1 MIPRN
6 VLDYIYDY
14 VALDNSDYEE
24 LNNNFVDEQ
33 FTRLRQLAHLGLI
46 SKIHKLARHDKLEH
60 AYGTYWLCKQCT
72 QHTRGL
78 VSNKKAFHLA
88 GILHG
93 IGHLP
98 FSYDTE
104 YAIAKLYHIHSPT
117 KNWVDNVLQCCV
129 DFLNRP
135 RIEMIA
141 RAMKSSM
148 NYALLYRWFTV
159 FKLANSDKF
168 NNELGKQIAG
178 IILDDTLI
186 EHQLLF
192 ELDKLDC
199 VLRDMHYLALG
210 KIELNF
216 IPLLRQYEKSPSGRL
231 IVPYFLKF
239 IDVAHECLSDRI
251 YFGDCEKCLASLLEK
266 SIVREVIENHFG
278 ASLLLNMVDG
288 ELEEALGSFV
298 TGRIILND
306 AEKKIIDGKIS
317 RIGSYSCDLGDK
329 LPVQAEADIAGT
341 NMSGIHK
348 YYQNKGINI
357 QCYLNYE
364 KEQEA
369 IQWTA
374 TNSTIS
380 ITCDSEKANPQNVI
394 SALSKV
400 EKWFS
405 EERYG
410 TQQSARNKAM
420 EYILGYEIIPGFDR
434 YRKDLYN
441 TLKKAV
447 PPGEVKS
454 ELFYES
460 WSLRDWAVIEVML
473 FERDDTN
480 WLIRHL
486 LEFPEHW
493 STDIINSVIDK
504 VLPSR
509 LRPSRTESSEDY
521 RQRKERMLEYSKY
534 LNMVLKLRHD
544 SIYGWALPSMRIIKD
559 DGEAYAEVDIAALY
573 VRRLYDSPVN
583 LDLIEV
589 SYNNTEDNK
598 HQQSKK
604 FAKIN
609 QLVKTR
615 FGRKVN
621 VKGYFN
627 NSQIYP

>member
-33 FTRLRQLAHLGLI
+33 FTRLRQIAHLGLI

-72 QHTRGL
+72 QHTHGL

-117 KNWVDNVLQCCV
+117 KKWTDSVLQCCV

-135 RIEMIA
+135 SIEMIA
-141 RAMKSSM
+141 RTMKSSM
-148 NYALLYRWFTV
+148 NLALLYRWFTV

-168 NNELGKQIAG
+168 NSDLGKQIAG
-178 IILDDTLI
+178 IILDHTLI

-216 IPLLRQYEKSPSGRL
+216 IPLLRQYEKSQSGGL
-231 IVPYFLKF
+231 VVPHFLKF
-239 IDVAHECLSDRI
+239 IDAAHECLSDRI
-251 YFGDCEKCLASLLEK
+251 YFGDYEKCLASLLEK
-266 SIVREVIENHFG
+266 PIVREVIENHFN
-278 ASLLLNMVDG
+278 ASSLLNMTDG
-288 ELEEALGSFV
+288 ELEEALGRFA
-298 TGRIILND
+298 TGVIILND
-306 AEKKIIDGKIS
+306 AEKKITDGKIS
-317 RIGSYSCDLGDK
+317 RVGFYSCDLGDK

-348 YYQNKGINI
+348 YYQNKGISI
-357 QCYLNYE
+357 QCHLNYI
-364 KEQEA
+364 KEQEE
-369 IQWTA
+369 IQWTTTSGA
-374 TNSTIS
+374 IS
-380 ITCDSEKANPQNVI
+380 ITCDLEKANPQNVI

-400 EKWFS
+400 EKWFP
-405 EERYG
+405 EERYS

-420 EYILGYEIIPGFDR
+420 EYILGYEIIPDFNR
-434 YRKDLYN
+434 YSKDLYN
-441 TLKKAV
+441 TLKKAI

-454 ELFYES
+454 ELFNES
-460 WSLRDWAVIEVML
+460 WKLRDWAVIEVML
-473 FERDDTN
+473 FERDDTD

-493 STDIINSVIDK
+493 STEIINSAINK
-504 VLPSR
+504 VQPSR
-509 LRPSRTESSEDY
+509 LRPLRAESSDDY
-521 RQRKERMLEYSKY
+521 KQRKERMLEYLNY
-534 LNMVLKLRHD
+534 LKMVLKLRLD
-544 SIYGWALPSMRIIKD
+544 NIYGWILPSMRIIKD
-559 DGEAYAEVDIAALY
+559 DGEVYAEVDIAALY

-589 SYNNTEDNK
+589 SYNNTEENK
-598 HQQSKK
+598 HEQRRK
-604 FAKIN
+604 FVKIN

-615 FGRKVN
+615 FGRKVS

-627 NSQIYP
+627 NTQIFP

>member
-6 VLDYIYDY
+6 VLDHVHDYI
-14 VALDNSDYEE
+14 ALDSSDYDE

-33 FTRLRQLAHLGLI
+33 FTRLRQIAHLGLI

-117 KNWVDNVLQCCV
+117 KNWVDNVLQYCV
-129 DFLNRP
+129 DFLSRP
-135 RIEMIA
+135 SIEMIA

-148 NYALLYRWFTV
+148 NHALLYRWFTV
-159 FKLANSDKF
+159 FKLANSNKF
-168 NNELGKQIAG
+168 NSDLGKQIAG
-178 IILDDTLI
+178 IILDHTLI

-192 ELDKLDC
+192 EIDKLDC

-216 IPLLRQYEKSPSGRL
+216 VPLLQQYERSPSGEL
-231 IVPYFLKF
+231 VTPYFLKF
-239 IDVAHECLSDRI
+239 IDAAHECLSDRI
-251 YFGDCEKCLASLLEK
+251 YFGDYEKCLASLLEK
-266 SIVREVIENHFG
+266 AIVREVIENHFNV
-278 ASLLLNMVDG
+278 ATLLNMIDS

-298 TGRIILND
+298 TGGIILND
-306 AEKKIIDGKIS
+306 AEKKITDGEIS
-317 RIGSYSCDLGDK
+317 RVGLYLCDLGDK
-329 LPVQAEADIAGT
+329 LPVQAEANIAGT

-348 YYQNKGINI
+348 YFQNKGINI
-357 QCYLNYE
+357 QCHLNYVR
-364 KEQEA
+364 EQETV
-369 IQWTA
+369 QWTTTSSA
-374 TNSTIS
+374 IS
-380 ITCDSEKANPQNVI
+380 IICDSGKANPQNVI

-400 EKWFS
+400 EKWFA
-405 EERYG
+405 EERYS

-420 EYILGYEIIPGFDR
+420 EYILGYQIIPDFDR
-434 YRKDLYN
+434 YSKDLYN
-441 TLKKAV
+441 NLKKAI

-454 ELFYES
+454 ELFNEL
-460 WSLRDWAVIEVML
+460 WNLRDWAVIEVML
-473 FERDDTN
+473 FERDDTA

-493 STDIINSVIDK
+493 STEIINSVINK
-504 VLPSR
+504 VQPSK
-509 LRPSRTESSEDY
+509 LRPLKAESRQDY
-521 RQRKERMLEYSKY
+521 KQRKERMLEYFHY
-534 LNMVLKLRHD
+534 LDMVLKLRRNN
-544 SIYGWALPSMRIIKD
+544 IYGWVLPSMRIIKD
-559 DGEAYAEVDIAALY
+559 DREPYAEVDIAALY

-589 SYNNTEDNK
+589 SYNNTEENR
-598 HQQSKK
+598 HEQRKK
-604 FAKIN
+604 FVKVN

-615 FGRKVN
+615 FGRKVS
-621 VKGYFN
+621 VQGYFN
-627 NSQIYP
+627 NIKIFP